1 MATTRRA
8 RDRDNASLDAI
19 LRDHWHEIGTAD
31 LEPGDIV
38 LEGRRQDLGMGSDAA
53 HLLVIISKPED
64 GYGKVAY
71 WDPDGNLDRTNQRLQ
86 SMMGF
91 DDEDMKHVPRHRF
104 ESDDDSPYEF
114 DSWGADTF
122 WRYH

>member
-8 RDRDNASLDAI
+8 QDRDKERADVI
-19 LRDHWHEIGTAD
+19 LGEHWERVGTAD

-38 LEGRRQDLGMGSDAA
+38 LEGRRQDLGLGSGVD
-53 HLLVIISKPED
+53 HLLVIFSKPED
-64 GYGKVAY
+64 GYGRITF
-71 WDPDGNLDRTNQRLQ
+71 WDPDENLDEVNRRLQ
-86 SMMGF
+86 SMGL
-91 DDEDMKHVPRHRF
+91 DDEDMKQVPRHRF
-104 ESDDDSPYEF
+104 ETDDDSPYEF